1 MSASCARLAGVL
13 GRRVSGLFPRE
24 RLIPASRFYGSF
36 LSLALYHD
44 ALPARGYIAF
54 ACFLFIAFHRCICAD
69 SAGARSGA
77 FVERRV
83 YERRLVAVDAGASS
97 RAFVERGVYER
108 R

>member
-1 MSASCARLAGVL
+1 MRRGGGARRCDGLRSRPRRHAG
-13 GRRVSGLFPRE
+13 FW
-24 RLIPASRFYGSF
+24 
-36 LSLALYHD
+36 D
-44 ALPARGYIAF
+44 
-54 ACFLFIAFHRCICAD
+54 
-69 SAGARSGA
+69 AGARSGA